1 MAEDLSETIAIPP
14 YHEFTT
20 ARLRLRTLRVSD
32 AEAVCP
38 MLKQSNVMQW
48 TSTGFPVR
56 NLSQAQRW
64 VKDRALGQSVFN
76 FLIQLRESGK
86 GERSPQMDIAVGV
99 MGSFNPPSVGYLI
112 NEGTGSY
119 FWHLLAVW

>member
-1 MAEDLSETIAIPP
+1 
-14 YHEFTT
+14 
-20 ARLRLRTLRVSD
+20 
-32 AEAVCP
+32 